1 MSYEKKHEVSVNGVL
16 KKLSVSSS
24 GYYSWKNR
32 EKPSRREL
40 ERETI
45 KEEIKEIYEKS
56 NKVYGA
62 PKITKELEKKGRC
75 VSQKTVSKY
84 MKAMDLRAIWVR
96 KYKASRREKVEDEL
110 KDILKREFNPPM
122 SNMVWVTDITYIY
135 TDKGFVYLSSVMDLY
150 SRKIISWEVSDRL
163 TVEIVL
169 RTINKAKS
177 MRKLDRALIIHS
189 DRGSQYTSG
198 EYEKVTSHPQISR
211 SYSRKGN
218 PWDNAVI
225 ESFHSLIK
233 REWLNRYRI
242 RDLSEARGLI
252 FEYIETFYNT
262 RRIHSHCGMLSPDE
276 FEKKFKKYSA

>member
-1 MSYEKKHEVSVNGVL
+1 
-16 KKLSVSSS
+16 
-24 GYYSWKNR
+24 
-32 EKPSRREL
+32 
-40 ERETI
+40 
-45 KEEIKEIYEKS
+45 
-56 NKVYGA
+56 
-62 PKITKELEKKGRC
+62 
-75 VSQKTVSKY
+75 
-84 MKAMDLRAIWVR
+84 
-96 KYKASRREKVEDEL
+96 
-110 KDILKREFNPPM
+110 
-122 SNMVWVTDITYIY
+122 
-135 TDKGFVYLSSVMDLY
+135 
-150 SRKIISWEVSDRL
+150 
-163 TVEIVL
+163 
-169 RTINKAKS
+169 
-177 MRKLDRALIIHS
+177 MRKLDRTLIIHS

-198 EYEKVTSHPQISR
+198 EYEKVTSHSRISR